1 MQRYRWWKVCLVSA
15 AWDNRYWRNTAA
27 SILKA
32 FNISSQIASVSGL
45 PNTPFTPRLKTD
57 LRVSYNWKLAKITND
72 FQDLLEDLNDPYVI
86 LHKISVYSTSCVY
99 TTVICD
105 HVHIQN
111 QYKMTK
117 SLVSDQIEFQ
127 LWSRKFT

>member
-1 MQRYRWWKVCLVSA
+1 M
-15 AWDNRYWRNTAA
+15 
-27 SILKA
+27 
-32 FNISSQIASVSGL
+32 L
-45 PNTPFTPRLKTD
+45 PTYTPFTPRLKTD
-57 LRVSYNWKLAKITND
+57 LRVSYDWKLAKITND
-72 FQDLLEDLNDPYVI
+72 LQDSLEDLNDHNDPYVI

-117 SLVSDQIEFQ
+117 SLV
-127 LWSRKFT
+127 